1 MVLTF
6 YPPGTASATEPAPE
20 SVSESSLDV
29 EPAPESPSEEE
40 QPAVEPA
47 FVMQPPPEFV
57 ETPGSDEEPDGI
69 SSAAEL
75 LSWLESHKFS
85 GGRAALTGDITVN
98 EFCTFV
104 PYPNMPPL
112 SVETEKHTIFVCAD
126 TELLS
131 DGRLTFEGEGG
142 GQGIF
147 HVERDGTLLDGVNV
161 KAVSADGGS
170 QYALWQEEGAGMI
183 LGNTFAP
190 CRVSGDIHY
199 ARTPLV
205 LDAEHVCVVVEKGG
219 SFWMTVCHGSH
230 MQGERAGSHSGA

>member
-6 YPPGTASATEPAPE
+6 YPPGTASAT
-20 SVSESSLDV
+20 

-98 EFCTFV
+98 EDAAAV
-104 PYPNMPPL
+104 GGDR
-112 SVETEKHTIFVCAD
+112 ETYHFRVCRHGA
-126 TELLS
+126 
-131 DGRLTFEGEGG
+131 FE
-142 GQGIF
+142 
-147 HVERDGTLLDGVNV
+147 R
-161 KAVSADGGS
+161 
-170 QYALWQEEGAGMI
+170 
-183 LGNTFAP
+183 
-190 CRVSGDIHY
+190 
-199 ARTPLV
+199 RT
-205 LDAEHVCVVVEKGG
+205 
-219 SFWMTVCHGSH
+219 SH
-230 MQGERAGSHSGA
+230 L